1 MNLLE
6 KIIFF
11 FYNLAIAVLSIL
23 FIVISLRLL
32 PLDTI
37 GFYFHTMYYSGLQG
51 QLNNLLIGLIFFF
64 VSLRFIFITFQ
75 KNSKARSSAITYS
88 TEIGDV
94 KISVEAIETMA
105 TRTGRQIPGVRDL
118 VAKVVPTEFGAK
130 IALKVSLD
138 PETSIPETT
147 DMLQEEVKKYVER
160 LSGIKIEK
168 VIVVVKDVLQK
179 PAVQKAPLK

>member
-11 FYNLAIAVLSIL
+11 FYNLVIAVLAVL
-23 FIVISLRLL
+23 FIVVSLRLV

-37 GFYFHTMYYSGLQG
+37 GFYFHAFYNSGMQT

-75 KNSKARSSAITYS
+75 KNSKEQSSTINYS

-105 TRTGRQIPGVRDL
+105 TRTGRQIPGVREL

-138 PETSIPETT
+138 PDTSIPETS
-147 DMLQEEVKKYVER
+147 DKLQAEVKQYVER

-168 VIVVVKDVLQK
+168 VLVVVKDVLQK
-179 PAVQKAPLK
+179 AAVQKAPLK